1 MNDAL
6 WPFLQTK
13 TKDHLQ
19 SFFLKKPVGP
29 ISSNVTARRE
39 NFETTSTIES
49 RFCNYVNWLTS
60 VLSVPS

>member
-13 TKDHLQ
+13 PKDQLQ
-19 SFFLKKPVGP
+19 SFFLKKLVEPV
-29 ISSNVTARRE
+29 SSNVTARRE

-49 RFCNYVNWLTS
+49 HFHNYVKWLAS